1 MKSNLAL
8 FDTSRSNIFI
18 RQFRLY
24 GDINDLFYYE
34 KILKLKSKN
43 KNQDLK
49 PDQINEIKKMIKL
62 IK

>member
-1 MKSNLAL
+1 ML
-8 FDTSRSNIFI
+8 FKIGEQYIEININD
-18 RQFRLY
+18 Y
-24 GDINDLFYYE
+24 SNDLFYYE